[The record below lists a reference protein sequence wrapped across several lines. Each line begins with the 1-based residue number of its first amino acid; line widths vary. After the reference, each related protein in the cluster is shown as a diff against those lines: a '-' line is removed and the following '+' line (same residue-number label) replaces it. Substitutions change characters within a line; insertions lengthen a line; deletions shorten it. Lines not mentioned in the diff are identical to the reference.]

1 VLLGDRSRAE
11 IADVLDALRE
21 GLAGRVQIAGEF
33 DSNNDPL
40 PDDLRADFAIA
51 VGGDGTFISQARRV
65 VDRDMPLVGVNVGR
79 LGFLAEF
86 DVETLCERAL
96 TVFGPDPPV
105 THAMILHA
113 DVERGGTTIAS
124 GTAIND
130 CVVTSAAPRMI
141 ELTLSL
147 DGSRGPAMTGDGVIV
162 ATPTGSTAYNASA
175 GGPILHRAVEAMVI
189 TPLAAQSLAFRPI
202 VMEAGCEIAI
212 RIDQAEEGARLVQD
226 GQIINA
232 LVKGD
237 VVKIRRHAKS
247 ARFVIRPET
256 AYWRILIDKLRWAL
270 PPRFR
275 EPTVDA

>member
-1 VLLGDRSRAE
+1 M
-11 IADVLDALRE
+11 LDDLRE
-21 GLAGRVQIAGEF
+21 GLAGWVQIAGEC

-40 PDDLRADFAIA
+40 PDDLHAEFAIA

-65 VDRDMPLVGVNVGR
+65 VDRDMPLIGVNVGR

-86 DVETLCERAL
+86 DVPTLCKRAS
-96 TVFGPDPPV
+96 TVFGSDPPL
-105 THAMILHA
+105 TYAMILHA
-113 DVERGGTTIAS
+113 KVERDGMTIAS

-141 ELTLSL
+141 EVTLSF
-147 DGSRGPAMTGDGVIV
+147 DRSRGPAMTGDGVIV

-212 RIDQAEEGARLVQD
+212 RIDQADEGARLVQD
-226 GQIINA
+226 GQIMTA
-232 LVKGD
+232 LIRGD
-237 VVKIRRHAKS
+237 VVTIRRHAKS

-256 AYWRILIDKLRWAL
+256 TYWRILIDKLRWAL